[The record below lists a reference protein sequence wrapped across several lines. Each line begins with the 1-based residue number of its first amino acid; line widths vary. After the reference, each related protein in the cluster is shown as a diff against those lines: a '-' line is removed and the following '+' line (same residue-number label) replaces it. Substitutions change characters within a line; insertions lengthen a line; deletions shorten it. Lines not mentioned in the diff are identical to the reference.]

1 MRDPVI
7 HHADVA
13 IPVTQRIE
21 VDTSARPG
29 DGHGPLSGRLIAL
42 GWWVDS
48 GTAADPSHEPVGT
61 LYLVADERRP
71 RPMWVKQEDLTAVRM
86 ID

>member
-1 MRDPVI
+1 VI
-7 HHADVA
+7 HHADIA
-13 IPVTQRIE
+13 IAVTQRIE
-21 VDTSARPG
+21 VDTSAQPA

-48 GTAADPSHEPVGT
+48 DAPSVAGHEPTGT
-61 LYLVADERRP
+61 LYLIADERRS
-71 RPMWVKQEDLTAVRM
+71 RPMWVRQSDLTALRM